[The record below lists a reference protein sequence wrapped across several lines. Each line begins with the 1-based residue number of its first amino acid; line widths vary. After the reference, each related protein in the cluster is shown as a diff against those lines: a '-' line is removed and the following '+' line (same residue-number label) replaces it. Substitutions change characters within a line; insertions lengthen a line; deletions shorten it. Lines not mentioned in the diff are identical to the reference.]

1 MARRQKP
8 ITMQCGFRIKR
19 DNLLEG
25 ASSTLDEIDSLSMIV
40 SGIVVLNQNRTN
52 QKRLERF

>member
-1 MARRQKP
+1 
-8 ITMQCGFRIKR
+8 MQCGFRIKR